1 MTSSIDN
8 LFCHELVT
16 LQTHH
21 MIQVMNQVVCFVM
34 LMTIQTHHNEPNNIM
49 LLIHLPFWSLQP
61 LVVSSKH

>member
-1 MTSSIDN
+1 MTSSIDS

-21 MIQVMNQVVCFVM
+21 MIQVMNQVVYFVI
-34 LMTIQTHHNEPNNIM
+34 LMTLQTHHNEPNNIV
-49 LLIHLPFWSLQP
+49 LLIHLPFWSLQL